1 MGGQTI
7 HAEADAPRLDAGWA
21 LLPAES
27 PLPMPEQTLRE
38 GKLKVRRHRTS
49 PRLIGLRRF
58 YIFGGTL
65 AMTAIATRMMWRVL
79 SANGISVLEA
89 CLLVLFVGLFAWI
102 ALSFASAVAGFLT
115 AVFDRGYR
123 LGIDPDKPLPT
134 VHSRTALLM
143 PTYNE
148 DPRRLLAGL
157 QAIYESV
164 AATGQLERFD
174 FFVLSDTRREDIARA
189 EEQVFAEL
197 RERVPDGQTRL
208 FYRRRGDNSGRKAG
222 NIADWVRRFGGAYPQ
237 MLILDADSLMTGDS
251 IVRLVAGMEH
261 NADVGLIQTLP
272 SVIGG
277 RTLFARMQ
285 QFGGRVYGPV
295 IARGVA
301 WWHGAESNYWGH
313 NAIIRTRAFAD
324 HAGLPALPGRKPFGG
339 HVLSHD
345 FVEAALMRRGGWAAH
360 MVPYLGGSYEEGPP
374 TLTDLLVR
382 DRRWCQGNLQH
393 GKVVGSRGLHWISRT
408 HMLIGIGHYFTA
420 PMWAMLML
428 IGIAIP
434 LFQEGIDFNALLH
447 LSPSVY
453 WRAQDE
459 EQVVRLF
466 AATMAV
472 LLLPKVLGYLA
483 MLLDPVDP
491 RGCGGAIRAFVS
503 MLVETVL
510 AALMAPVVM
519 YVQSRGVAEVLSG
532 RDSGWDAQQR
542 DDGGISW
549 MALIRGYG
557 GLGVFG
563 AFMGVLAWAVSPSL
577 AAWMAPVV
585 IGMVLAV
592 PVVALTSSRGPG
604 AFLHRLGLLDI
615 PEENIPPPVLVRAAQ
630 LRREAAEQPPLY

>member
-1 MGGQTI
+1 MTIQTATAGI
-7 HAEADAPRLDAGWA
+7 DAGNA

-27 PLPMPEQTLRE
+27 PLTMPEQTLHE
-38 GKLKVRRHRTS
+38 GSLHVRRHRTS
-49 PRLIGLRRF
+49 PRMIGLRRL
-58 YIFGGTL
+58 YIWGGMV
-65 AMTAIATRMMWRVL
+65 AMTAVATRMMWRVL
-79 SANGISVLEA
+79 SRDGISVLEA

-123 LGIDPDKPLPT
+123 LGIDPDQPLPT

-148 DPRRLLAGL
+148 DPRWLLAGL
-157 QAIYESV
+157 HAIYESV
-164 AATGQLERFD
+164 AETGQLGRFD
-174 FFVLSDTRREDIARA
+174 FFVLSDTRREDIAAA
-189 EEQVFAEL
+189 EEKVFAEL
-197 RERVPDGQTRL
+197 RDAVPDGHARL
-208 FYRRRGDNSGRKAG
+208 YYRRRGDNGGRKAG

-237 MLILDADSLMTGDS
+237 MLILDADSLMTGDT

-261 NADVGLIQTLP
+261 NADVGIIQTLP
-272 SVIGG
+272 AVIGG
-277 RTLFARMQ
+277 RTLFSRMQ

-313 NAIIRTRAFAD
+313 NAIIRTRAFAEQ
-324 HAGLPALPGRKPFGG
+324 AGLPSLPGRKPFGG

-360 MVPYLGGSYEEGPP
+360 MVPYLKGSYEEGPP

-393 GKVVGSRGLHWISRT
+393 AKVVGSRGLHWISRT

-428 IGIAIP
+428 IGIAVP

-453 WRAQDE
+453 WRSQDE

-466 AATMAV
+466 GATMVV
-472 LLLPKVLGYLA
+472 LLAPKVLGYLA
-483 MLLDPVDP
+483 MLLDPVDR
-491 RGCGGAIRAFVS
+491 RGCGGTVRAFIA

-542 DDGGISW
+542 DDAGISW
-549 MALIRGYG
+549 WSLLKSYG

-563 AFMGVLAWAVSPSL
+563 AFMGALAWAVSPPL
-577 AAWMAPVV
+577 AAWMSPVI
-585 IGMVLAV
+585 IGMVLAI

-604 AFLHRLGLLDI
+604 SWLHRWGLLDI
-615 PEENIPPPVLVRAAQ
+615 PEENTPPPVLVRAAQ

>member
-1 MGGQTI
+1 MGVQTI
-7 HAEADAPRLDAGWA
+7 QAEAESPRRDAGWA

-27 PLPMPEQTLRE
+27 PLPMPEQTLRQ
-38 GKLKVRRHRTS
+38 GALKVRRHRTS
-49 PRLIGLRRF
+49 PRLIGLRRL

-65 AMTAIATRMMWRVL
+65 GMTAVATRMMWRVL

-102 ALSFASAVAGFLT
+102 ALSFASALAGFLT

-123 LGIDPDKPLPT
+123 LGIDPDKPLPA

-164 AATGQLERFD
+164 AATGQLDRFD
-174 FFVLSDTRREDIARA
+174 FFVLSDTRRADIAAA

-197 RERVPDGQTRL
+197 RDRVPDGQARL
-208 FYRRRGDNSGRKAG
+208 FYRRRGDNTGRKAG

-251 IVRLVAGMEH
+251 IVAGMEH

-483 MLLDPVDP
+483 MLLDPVDR

-585 IGMVLAV
+585 IGMVLAI

-630 LRREAAEQPPLY
+630 LRREAAEHPPLY

>member
-1 MGGQTI
+1 MGSETI
-7 HAEADAPRLDAGWA
+7 DTEPVTAGPDAGWA
-21 LLPAES
+21 LLPAEA
-27 PLPMPEQTLRE
+27 PLVMPEQTLRQ
-38 GKLKVRRHRTS
+38 GSLKVRRHRTS
-49 PRLIGLRRF
+49 PRMIGLRRL
-58 YIFGGTL
+58 YILGGTV
-65 AMTAIATRMMWRVL
+65 AMTAVATRMMWRVL
-79 SANGISVLEA
+79 SGNGISVLEA

-157 QAIYESV
+157 RAIYESV
-164 AATGQLERFD
+164 AATGQLQRFD

-197 RERVPDGQTRL
+197 RELVPDGRARL
-208 FYRRRGDNSGRKAG
+208 FYRRRGDNSARKAG

-277 RTLFARMQ
+277 RTLFSRMQ

-324 HAGLPALPGRKPFGG
+324 HAGLPELPGRKPFGG

-393 GKVVGSRGLHWISRT
+393 GKVVGSRGLHWISRV
-408 HMLIGIGHYFTA
+408 H
-420 PMWAMLML
+420 ML

-472 LLLPKVLGYLA
+472 LLMPKVLGYFA
-483 MLLDPVDP
+483 MLLDPVER
-491 RGCGGAIRAFVS
+491 RGCGGAIRAFLS

-549 MALIRGYG
+549 ISLVRGYG

-592 PVVALTSSRGPG
+592 PVVALTSLRGPG